1 MAGITLEQAQAQLD
15 KYLTAETKVLSGQ
28 AYEFSGRSLTRANL
42 KEITKGIEIW
52 DRRVKELSA
61 RASGRGRSR
70 TISPNW

>member
-1 MAGITLEQAQAQLD
+1 MPGITLQQAEAQLQAYIDAEIKVLAGQSYELAGRMLKRADLKEIRAGIT
-15 KYLTAETKVLSGQ
+15 S
-28 AYEFSGRSLTRANL
+28 
-42 KEITKGIEIW
+42 W